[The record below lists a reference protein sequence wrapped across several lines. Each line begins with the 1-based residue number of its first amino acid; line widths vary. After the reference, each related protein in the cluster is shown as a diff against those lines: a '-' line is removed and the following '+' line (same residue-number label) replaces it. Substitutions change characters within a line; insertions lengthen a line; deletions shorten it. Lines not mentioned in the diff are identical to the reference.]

1 MIALQSMPLAPG
13 PLRLTMP
20 AEPVALAALRR
31 SLRRWL
37 AACEATDDESNDIV
51 LACSEALAN
60 AIEHAYG
67 PGDAEVE
74 MDAAFT
80 GDKVSIVVRDFGRWR
95 EPRGENRGRGLS
107 LIQAVMDSV
116 SVAADDEE
124 GTEVRMVRRLERGTH
139 GRD

>member
-1 MIALQSMPLAPG
+1 MVALQPTPFVPG

-20 AEPVALAALRR
+20 ADPVALAALRR

-95 EPRGENRGRGLS
+95 EPRGDNRGRGLS
-107 LIQAVMDSV
+107 LIQAMMDSV
-116 SVAADDEE
+116 SVAAGDEE
-124 GTEVRMVRRLERGTH
+124 GTEVRMVRRLLRNT
-139 GRD
+139 DDA